1 MLRPEKLGV
10 AYDKESDVL
19 YISAGKPREADDSIE
34 PQEGVV
40 IRTRKRAGGN
50 HDNRVK
56 ESPFVLEVWL
66 SKQIRG
72 FPRLCLCIRSVRHP
86 PLSLN

>member
-1 MLRPEKLGV
+1 VLRPEKLGV

-40 IRTRKRAGGN
+40 IRTRKGELVGITLIGLKSR
-50 HDNRVK
+50 
-56 ESPFVLEVWL
+56 L
-66 SKQIRG
+66 S
-72 FPRLCLCIRSVRHP
+72 S
-86 PLSLN
+86 